1 MIQACTYHSAI
12 FVKPQQWPTPS
23 ESIAIYCVR
32 KLVLCV
38 THLQS
43 CTKVDIWNKKKRLR
57 TVAKIKTQDYKN
69 WRLQKLSTIAT
80 PPLNTATTLFNEHR
94 SHTSDGASRLG
105 LGLETNFCESRFRS
119 RSFWWSLGLVSKLQP
134 GLSLGLET
142 NFCESRFRSRSFWWS
157 LGLVSKLQPGLSL
170 GLQGY
175 GLDYIAGLNWNQSVR
190 MDSGRSFNEFLK
202 QEWNRGSFFH

>member
-134 GLSLGLET
+134 GLSLGL
-142 NFCESRFRSRSFWWS
+142 
-157 LGLVSKLQPGLSL
+157 
-170 GLQGY
+170 QGY